1 MNINCRMNNLE
12 KECKFLNDEEI
23 FLKNLEKEHKMEIE
37 NLNNLKLGLIK
48 EKDTLRNE
56 FFIVKNK
63 INYIFSLINIRREK
77 EIIEQE
83 TNNLKIELEKSKI
96 MVEKFQINNERLTNE
111 LSKKLYKTEENSYT
125 TLKERN
131 INFNNKENNN
141 LEKKYKRYICL

>member
-63 INYIFSLINIRREK
+63 NILIIFL
-77 EIIEQE
+77 
-83 TNNLKIELEKSKI
+83 
-96 MVEKFQINNERLTNE
+96 V
-111 LSKKLYKTEENSYT
+111 
-125 TLKERN
+125 
-131 INFNNKENNN
+131 
-141 LEKKYKRYICL
+141 